1 MSATNFE
8 FDRLVRDFGFDVS
21 SCVVNNDAVN
31 PSLENDQP
39 EVSAFSDV
47 LQSKIAKAV
56 ESSWWYRVRNEIIVR
71 NLRRWD
77 FVDTLWDIGAG
88 TGAVAAALIAA
99 GIQAIA
105 VEPSIGGAAIATQ
118 HGVVSIQ
125 GTLQGLN
132 LPDECL
138 AGVGAFDVLEH
149 VTNRQDFLNE
159 VLRVLLPGGHFIA
172 TVPALQLL
180 WSHAD
185 VEAGHYLRYSRRT
198 LRKELET
205 HGFEVLSLGYFF
217 ALTVPPL
224 LFIRALPYR
233 LGLRVH
239 DSNNSAL
246 RASGGILGKIVG
258 RIEIAWAGHVPF
270 GSSLIAV
277 ARKPSKSNELWGK

>member
-1 MSATNFE
+1 MSHRNLE
-8 FDRLVRDFGFDVS
+8 FDRLRREFGYDAS
-21 SCVVNNDAVN
+21 SHMADNDAVLRVQD
-31 PSLENDQP
+31 LELP
-39 EVSAFSDV
+39 EVSVFSDAV
-47 LQSKIAKAV
+47 QGKILKAT
-56 ESSWWYRVRNEIIVR
+56 ESSWWYRVRSEIIIKKLKMR
-71 NLRRWD
+71 G
-77 FVDTLWDIGAG
+77 FSGTLWDVGSG
-88 TGAVAAALIAA
+88 TGVVTAALAAA
-99 GIQAIA
+99 GIPAIA
-105 VEPSIGGAAIATQ
+105 IEPSIGGAVIATQ
-118 HGVVSIQ
+118 RGVVSIQ

-138 AGVGAFDVLEH
+138 AGVGTFDVLEH

-198 LRKELET
+198 LRKELEM

-270 GSSLIAV
+270 GSSLLTV
-277 ARKPSKSNELWGK
+277 ARKPSQSN